1 MCFAFYFTLFKR
13 AVELFTQCVCFY
25 EPEKLY
31 SQNIYYYTYYKHS
44 ERHGNRAENY
54 RRRAMVYKRQS
65 NIFYQL
71 IEHKRMGMYQI
82 DAQSGGSYIIYDFS
96 VRFPKLSFEKKIN
109 RKIADKTTN
118 GEV

>member
-1 MCFAFYFTLFKR
+1 MCFAFYFIFFKR
-13 AVELFTQCVCFY
+13 AVEPFAQYVCFY

-54 RRRAMVYKRQS
+54 RRRAVVYKRQS

-82 DAQSGGSYIIYDFS
+82 DAQSGGSYIIYDF
-96 VRFPKLSFEKKIN
+96 LGSFSDFQLREE
-109 RKIADKTTN
+109 DKQKN
-118 GEV
+118 CG